1 MEEKEKKD
9 IHTLKVRMLGQFTIK
24 YGGVFLLRDKNQ
36 SSRPMHLLQL
46 LLYAGQEG
54 VRRNRLT
61 ECLFGGSAQADLS
74 NSLRVAVYSLR
85 RILKKSGLPG
95 EMDVVAKGGHYYF
108 RSSFLVEVDA
118 LLFDHLY
125 KEAQKLSGR
134 ARLEILKKA
143 CLLYRG
149 YFLPELSGEEWVN
162 VAEAHYQHQYFSCLN
177 EVCSWLKEE
186 EAYEEL
192 LRLSTQAAS
201 IYPLDEWQVWQM
213 ESLIA
218 LGRTKEA
225 LSLYER
231 TAAMYFEDR
240 SISPTE
246 RMLKCFRRMSGK
258 IQMQAGDFREIQKR
272 LREEAV
278 SDGAYYCSYPSFVD
292 SYRLFVRILEHSRQP
307 ASLLLCTLTDERK
320 QNPDISRLLPRISKL
335 LGEAI
340 KSSLRQGD
348 VYTRYSQN
356 QYLVFLMDLPL
367 DACQNVVG
375 RIDACFRRMEK
386 SRKVRVTYRI
396 AQVGR
401 ELKQKNC

>member
-1 MEEKEKKD
+1 
-9 IHTLKVRMLGQFTIK
+9 
-24 YGGVFLLRDKNQ
+24 
-36 SSRPMHLLQL
+36 
-46 LLYAGQEG
+46 
-54 VRRNRLT
+54 
-61 ECLFGGSAQADLS
+61 
-74 NSLRVAVYSLR
+74 
-85 RILKKSGLPG
+85 
-95 EMDVVAKGGHYYF
+95 
-108 RSSFLVEVDA
+108 
-118 LLFDHLY
+118 
-125 KEAQKLSGR
+125 
-134 ARLEILKKA
+134 
-143 CLLYRG
+143 
-149 YFLPELSGEEWVN
+149 
-162 VAEAHYQHQYFSCLN
+162 
-177 EVCSWLKEE
+177 
-186 EAYEEL
+186 
-192 LRLSTQAAS
+192 
-201 IYPLDEWQVWQM
+201 M

-225 LSLYER
+225 LALYER

-401 ELKQKNC
+401 EAKQKNC